1 MIDQAAA
8 GRSAPTIAK
17 FFCAPM
23 HDAPSPATAAAT
35 AIAKKICA
43 PVHDAPSLAPARFP
57 ASTRPVC
64 SRRASSA
71 SSHYRRISGFA
82 GVNPGASDVKNDDLI
97 EGRRFPAACCR
108 ELQYGEVLM
117 IFGPAHHTGMRTSQ
131 DSALNA

>member
-1 MIDQAAA
+1 
-8 GRSAPTIAK
+8 
-17 FFCAPM
+17 M
-23 HDAPSPATAAAT
+23 HDAPGQ
-35 AIAKKICA
+35 
-43 PVHDAPSLAPARFP
+43 VP

-117 IFGPAHHTGMRTSQ
+117 IFGPAHHTGMRTSHRVRGRGTNQ
-131 DSALNA
+131 ALDEMSLMSRTVHLMHNRNGPRDVILVILHRIAASRDVREGA